1 MNDQAA
7 NLRRLVED
15 KNVYPEPPIPKETD
29 EKEKITKIKAE
40 SKGPRTIAIT
50 SGKGGVGKTNLTVN
64 LAIALGNMGK
74 RVIIIDAD
82 MGMANVDILLG
93 TSSRVNLMN
102 LLDPDVALEDVLL
115 RGPYGVSYISGGS
128 GMEHAAEMTAT
139 EREVLFNKLG
149 ACEDW
154 ADIILVDTGAG
165 IGKNV
170 LDFIVSADEVLLVTT
185 PEPTALTDAYAV
197 MKGYSRT
204 TENPNLKLV
213 VNRVID
219 EPEIREV
226 VGTLSRTAEKFLKIS
241 VECIGYIYDDQ
252 MMVKSVRSQVPIMS
266 GHPEAISAR
275 CIASIAS
282 GLVNGRQEKIKLGW
296 RGFLRR
302 LFRK

>member
-1 MNDQAA
+1 MKDQAA
-7 NLRRLVED
+7 KLRRLVEN
-15 KNVYPEPPIPKETD
+15 KNVSPELPASKAPET
-29 EKEKITKIKAE
+29 TIKQPAE
-40 SKGPRTIAIT
+40 LKGPRTIAIT
-50 SGKGGVGKTNLTVN
+50 SGKGGVGKTNLAVN

-93 TSSRVNLMN
+93 TSSRINLMN
-102 LLDPDVALEDVLL
+102 LLDPEVNLEDVLL

-128 GMEHAAEMTAT
+128 GMEHAEELTEVEKDILFTKLEACAE
-139 EREVLFNKLG
+139 
-149 ACEDW
+149 W
-154 ADIILVDTGAG
+154 ADIILIDTGAG

-197 MKGYSRT
+197 MKGYSKT
-204 TENPNLKLV
+204 TDTPNLKLI

-226 VGTLSRTAEKFLKIS
+226 VSTLSRTAEKFLKLS
-241 VECIGYIYDDQ
+241 VECMGYIYDDQ
-252 MMVKSVRSQVPIMS
+252 TMVKSVRSQVPIMS
-266 GHPEAISAR
+266 GYPDALAAR
-275 CIASIAS
+275 CISSIAK
-282 GLVNGRQEKIKLGW
+282 GLVNGRQEKVRLGW

-302 LFRK
+302 LFKK

>member
-1 MNDQAA
+1 MNDQATR
-7 NLRRLVED
+7 LRRMIEV
-15 KNVYPEPPIPKETD
+15 KHAVNGTGFGTGNN
-29 EKEKITKIKAE
+29 KIGQRAGKT
-40 SKGPRTIAIT
+40 GPRTIAIT

-93 TSSRVNLMN
+93 TTSRVNLMS
-102 LLDPDVALEDVLL
+102 LLNPDVVLEDVLL

-128 GMEHAAEMTAT
+128 GLEHAMEMTVA
-139 EREVLFNKLG
+139 EREILFKKLA

-154 ADIILVDTGAG
+154 ADIILIDTGAG
-165 IGKNV
+165 IGNNV
-170 LDFIVSADEVLLVTT
+170 LDFIVSADEVLLITT

-197 MKGYSRT
+197 MKGYSSIADQ
-204 TENPNLKLV
+204 PNLKLI

-226 VGTLSRTAEKFLKIS
+226 VGTLSRTAERFLKIS
-241 VECIGYIYDDQ
+241 VECLGYIYDDQ
-252 MMVKSVRSQVPIMS
+252 MMLKSVRQQVPVMA
-266 GHPEAISAR
+266 GHPDAISSR

-282 GLVNGRQEKIKLGW
+282 GLINGQREKVKLGW
-296 RGFLRR
+296 RGFLKKI
-302 LFRK
+302 FKPSY

>member
-7 NLRRLVED
+7 NLRRLVGD
-15 KNVYPEPPIPKETD
+15 KNTYPDPPNTQAT
-29 EKEKITKIKAE
+29 EKKTKQQAE

-128 GMEHAAEMTAT
+128 GMEHAGELSVT
-139 EREVLFNKLG
+139 ERDILFSKLEDC
-149 ACEDW
+149 ADW

-185 PEPTALTDAYAV
+185 PEPTSLTDAYAV
-197 MKGYSRT
+197 MKGYSKT
-204 TENPNLKLV
+204 TENPNLKLI

-226 VGTLSRTAEKFLKIS
+226 VGTLSRTAEKFLKLN
-241 VECIGYIYDDQ
+241 VECLGYIYDDQ
-252 MMVKSVRSQVPIMS
+252 MMVKSVRSQVPILS
-266 GHPEAISAR
+266 GHPDALAAR
-275 CIASIAS
+275 CITSIAN

-296 RGFLRR
+296 RGFLRK